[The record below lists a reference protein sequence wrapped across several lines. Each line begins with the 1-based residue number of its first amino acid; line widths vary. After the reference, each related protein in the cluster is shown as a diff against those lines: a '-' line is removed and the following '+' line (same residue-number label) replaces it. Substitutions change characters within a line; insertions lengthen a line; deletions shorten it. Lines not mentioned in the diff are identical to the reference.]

1 MKILLT
7 LSYLGTGY
15 CGWQVQ
21 KNGKSVQAAVQ
32 DAVVAVFGKRYPV
45 TGCSRTDRGVHAR
58 GFRCTVETD
67 ADAPDIP
74 LDRIPIAMN
83 TKLPDDIA
91 VSLAEYVPEDFHARY
106 SVKSKR
112 YEYLIHNSPVR
123 DPFLF
128 GRAWNIPYP
137 LDESLMELAAKEFIG
152 THDFSAFRAVGS
164 DVPDSVRTVFSASVR
179 REGDK
184 VIFSV
189 CADGFLYN
197 MVRIMVGTLA
207 EIARGKL
214 KMTVSEIINSKDRKN
229 AGVTAPPDGLAL
241 CDVNY

>member
-1 MKILLT
+1 
-7 LSYLGTGY
+7 
-15 CGWQVQ
+15 
-21 KNGKSVQAAVQ
+21 
-32 DAVVAVFGKRYPV
+32 
-45 TGCSRTDRGVHAR
+45 
-58 GFRCTVETD
+58 
-67 ADAPDIP
+67 
-74 LDRIPIAMN
+74 
-83 TKLPDDIA
+83 
-91 VSLAEYVPEDFHARY
+91 
-106 SVKSKR
+106 
-112 YEYLIHNSPVR
+112 
-123 DPFLF
+123 
-128 GRAWNIPYP
+128 
-137 LDESLMELAAKEFIG
+137 MELAAKEFIG